1 MATENASYFSNAVP
15 GEAPHF
21 DGNIY
26 RLDALATPKYPLG
39 FKVSR
44 ADGNIYRYG
53 QFGAATNRGVLVAP
67 DISEV
72 GVVDTDNGMI
82 SPASASD
89 VTFGTIGSYKIEIT
103 MDGVIAGQFRGAYLH
118 TTDDTG
124 EGYTYRI
131 KDNTASGSAGGTD
144 YVLTLHE
151 PLQVAI
157 DNTTDYTITPC
168 LYNDLEVATA
178 ATDNVVV
185 GVSVAT
191 STAAKPFA
199 FVQTRGPATV
209 LNDETVPII
218 GELLMLSEV
227 TAGAVAP
234 FLTDSVGTVA
244 ALEIR
249 ASQLVGYCIAAG
261 DSTGHTSVY
270 LQIE

>member
-1 MATENASYFSNAVP
+1 MATDNASYFSNAYP
-15 GEAPHF
+15 GENVAF

-26 RLDALATPKYPLG
+26 RLDSTPKYPIG
-39 FKVSR
+39 FRVSR
-44 ADGNIYRYG
+44 ADGCTYRYA
-53 QFGAATNRGVLVAP
+53 QFGAATNRGLLVAT
-67 DISEV
+67 DISET
-72 GVVDTDNGMI
+72 GVVDTDNGMVA
-82 SPASASD
+82 PASAVTTSD
-89 VTFGTIGSYKIEIT
+89 GTIGSRFIEIT
-103 MDGVIAGQFRGAYLH
+103 MDGIIAGQFAGGYLH

-131 KDNTASGSAGGTD
+131 KGNTASGNPTGTN
-144 YVLTLHE
+144 YRLELHE

-157 DNTTDYTITPC
+157 DATTDYTITPC
-168 LYNDLEVATA
+168 LYNDVEAATA

-185 GVSVAT
+185 GVSVST
-191 STAAKPFA
+191 TTAAKPFA
-199 FVQTRGPATV
+199 FIQTSGPATV

-249 ASQLVGYCIAAG
+249 GTQIVGYCIAAG
-261 DSTGHTSVY
+261 DATGHTSVL
-270 LQIE
+270 LQLPIR

>member
-1 MATENASYFSNAVP
+1 MATDNNSYFTNATPGSNLI
-15 GEAPHF
+15 F

-26 RLDALATPKYPLG
+26 RLDATPKYPLG
-39 FKVSR
+39 FRVTR
-44 ADGNIYRYG
+44 ADGCVYRYA
-53 QFGAATNRGVLVAP
+53 QFGAATNRGVLVAT
-67 DISEV
+67 DISET

-82 SPASASD
+82 APASAITTTD
-89 VTFGTIGSYKIEIT
+89 GTIGSYFIEIT
-103 MDGVIAGQFRGAYLH
+103 MDGVIAGQFAGGYLH

-131 KDNTASGSAGGTD
+131 KGNTASGNPTGTNYRLALYD
-144 YVLTLHE
+144 

-157 DNTTDYTITPC
+157 DATTDYTITPC
-168 LYNDLEVATA
+168 LYNDVEAATV
-178 ATDNVVV
+178 ATDNIVV
-185 GVSVAT
+185 GVSCAT
-191 STAAKPFA
+191 TTSAKPFA
-199 FVQTRGPATV
+199 FIQCGGPATV

-249 ASQLVGYCIAAG
+249 GTQLVGYCIAAG
-261 DSTGHTSVY
+261 DSTGHTSVF
-270 LQIE
+270 LTIPG